1 MAYLGSFGSTANKT
15 AGSTV
20 AITATSNIPAG
31 TFLILGLSVDN
42 ITATTPT
49 ISSVTA
55 SGGGSWTLLGSAS
68 SGATATA
75 GAGIFLYAW
84 RTLTTTQIN
93 SGSTITTIT
102 LSGSVTSKAAEVWGW
117 DFVTNALRNTV
128 VTATSTSGAPS
139 AVTSGTALVAGDLV
153 IGLIAGE
160 TNSVATGDSDTTN
173 GSWSTIDGAASSG
186 GNANTNNT
194 IGMQYKYVTA
204 TGNQTYNPTTSND
217 SIAMVFG
224 VIPDH
229 ILPMESTGS
238 STSDGTAPADLTTP
252 LAITSTGV
260 ATSVGYAPA
269 DLTTPL
275 AITSTGVAT
284 SVGYAPA
291 ALTTPLQ
298 ITSTVVSLSTGSAP
312 VNLANRLQLTSTAAA
327 LSTGTAPAYTTRTNW
342 VLLSM

>member
-1 MAYLGSFGSTANKT
+1 MAYRGSYGSTANKT

-20 AITATSNIPAG
+20 AITATANIPAG
-31 TFLILGLSVDN
+31 TFLILALSVDN

-49 ISSVTA
+49 ISSVSA
-55 SGGGSWTLLGSAS
+55 SGGGTWTLLGSAS

-128 VTATSTSGAPS
+128 VTATSTGGTPS
-139 AVTSGTALVAGDLV
+139 AVSSGTAFVAGDLV
-153 IGLIAGE
+153 IGIIAGE
-160 TNSVATGDSDTTN
+160 DNAVPTGDADTLN
-173 GSWSTIDGAASSG
+173 GSWSAIDGAASTG
-186 GNANTNNT
+186 GNANTNTT

-204 TGNQTYNPTTSND
+204 TGAQTYNPTTAND

-229 ILPMESTGS
+229 ILPITTTGASTSTGA
-238 STSDGTAPADLTTP
+238 APADLTTP

-260 ATSVGYAPA
+260 ATSTGAAPA
-269 DLTTPL
+269 D
-275 AITSTGVAT
+275 
-284 SVGYAPA
+284 
-291 ALTTPLQ
+291 LTTPLQ
-298 ITSTVVSLSTGSAP
+298 ITSTVVSLSTGAAP
-312 VNLANRLQLTSTAAA
+312 VNLANRLQVTSTLAS
-327 LSTGTAPAYTTRTNW
+327 LSTGVASPNIISHNW
-342 VLLSM
+342 VVLSM